1 MSFIDQLMAVRGLNV
16 KDRLFDR
23 MTTPPINA
31 NPNISTLRDGGYGAN
46 LLPAGAIRPQVNVG
60 LMGQVRPQSWE
71 TYDINKP
78 GGVLPPTVWES
89 VKQTVS
95 KIGKK
100 PPRDWDKELED
111 SLIEHEGYRGQMYRD
126 TSKKKVPTVGIGH
139 TAKAGGPDPK
149 NYRGTQTSRRMSM
162 EEAKKVFRQDLKAV
176 KKDTES
182 LLKARGIT
190 KIHPQAKNI
199 LTEMVFQMGKVGVG
213 KWDKT
218 LKAIKAGDYKEASK
232 HMLFNFDKKGKSTKT
247 TWHTQTPGRANRL
260 AKRMRNI

>member
-1 MSFIDQLMAVRGLNV
+1 M
-16 KDRLFDR
+16 
-23 MTTPPINA
+23 
-31 NPNISTLRDGGYGAN
+31 NPNKASLFK
-46 LLPAGAIRPQVNVG
+46 
-60 LMGQVRPQSWE
+60 S
-71 TYDINKP
+71 
-78 GGVLPPTVWES
+78 
-89 VKQTVS
+89 S
-95 KIGKK
+95 K
-100 PPRDWDKELED
+100 
-111 SLIEHEGYRGQMYRD
+111 
-126 TSKKKVPTVGIGH
+126 
-139 TAKAGGPDPK
+139 
-149 NYRGTQTSRRMSM
+149 
-162 EEAKKVFRQDLKAV
+162 EAKKVFRQDLKAV

-213 KWDKT
+213 KWNKT